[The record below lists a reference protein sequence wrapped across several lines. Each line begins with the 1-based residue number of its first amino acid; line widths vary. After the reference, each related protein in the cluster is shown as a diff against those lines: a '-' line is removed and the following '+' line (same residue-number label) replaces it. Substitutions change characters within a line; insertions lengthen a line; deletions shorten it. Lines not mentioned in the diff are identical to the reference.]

1 MGFSSF
7 NDGLKK
13 EMKREQVHGLNR
25 MDLDTFILAIGE
37 IAQSLFASYYDDNSE
52 QWLYR
57 GPSTSLLELVK

>member
-1 MGFSSF
+1 MAFSSF

-37 IAQSLFASYYDDNSE
+37 IA
-52 QWLYR
+52 
-57 GPSTSLLELVK
+57 